1 MGLQI
6 ERKQHEPQ
14 LEHGNLCLIDYQHL
28 CVRERLCV
36 CVSHTNIHSSYS
48 HSHYTPTN
56 HSTPLMHINSCA
68 YLERTR
74 TCMHGCTHAR
84 MRAHT
89 PSHTQM
95 QTAGIHTC
103 SHTMVQRHSI
113 ASKHMLVS
121 GTVRTT
127 SSSPGCHCPT
137 ASSAVKMATKLPGGR
152 SASMAANSRGTPP
165 TTSTS
170 CHWFGPQSEVLSN
183 LIGLSP
189 SLPVNER

>member
-56 HSTPLMHINSCA
+56 HSTPMMHINSCA

-89 PSHTQM
+89 PSHTN
-95 QTAGIHTC
+95 
-103 SHTMVQRHSI
+103 
-113 ASKHMLVS
+113 
-121 GTVRTT
+121 
-127 SSSPGCHCPT
+127 
-137 ASSAVKMATKLPGGR
+137 
-152 SASMAANSRGTPP
+152 ANSGHSHLQPHHGAEALNCVKTHACFRHRQNHFVIARLPLSDRKFGRENGDEASWRQIRLYGSQLPRHPPHHKHQLPLVWPAKRGT
-165 TTSTS
+165 
-170 CHWFGPQSEVLSN
+170 L
-183 LIGLSP
+183 
-189 SLPVNER
+189 